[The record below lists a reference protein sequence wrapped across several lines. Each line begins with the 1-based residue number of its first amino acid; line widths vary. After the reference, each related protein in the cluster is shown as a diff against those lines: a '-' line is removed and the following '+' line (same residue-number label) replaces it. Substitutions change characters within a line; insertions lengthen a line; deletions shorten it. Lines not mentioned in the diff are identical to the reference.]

1 MESCQ
6 CPICLEQVQEEE
18 QSILNCNHIFCK
30 KCIDDYIKQ
39 KKNTCPLCRGEIKNY
54 SYQGNIYNFIYTTI
68 ERIRDNNI
76 HVHPNILLMN
86 ERLKRYTYFS
96 FAGLMSLYILLNYRT
111 NQAYFYY
118 QQYQDCDSN
127 QTHLLNYIHSLEDK
141 NIIVPLNI

>member
-1 MESCQ
+1 MEIQ
-6 CPICLEQVQEEE
+6 ECPICLENIEEEE

-68 ERIRDNNI
+68 ERIRENNI
-76 HVHPNILLMN
+76 NPNIILLN

-96 FAGLMSLYILLNYRT
+96 FAGIITLLTMLNYRT

-118 QQYQDCDSN
+118 NQYQDCNTN
-127 QTHLLNYIHSLEDK
+127 QTHLMDHIHSLEGK
-141 NIIVPLNI
+141 NIIFKYPV